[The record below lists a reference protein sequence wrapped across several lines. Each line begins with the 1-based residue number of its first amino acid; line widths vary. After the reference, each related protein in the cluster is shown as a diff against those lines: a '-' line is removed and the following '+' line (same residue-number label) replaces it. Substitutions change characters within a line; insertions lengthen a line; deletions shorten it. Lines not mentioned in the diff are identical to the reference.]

1 MWCGRLFG
9 RCEMEAALPAD
20 SGSVYPVEAQDHEA
34 GIQRPMVTLDQ
45 VGTANAIDS
54 ARLHNANFLFD
65 AVR

>member
-1 MWCGRLFG
+1 
-9 RCEMEAALPAD
+9 MEAALPAD